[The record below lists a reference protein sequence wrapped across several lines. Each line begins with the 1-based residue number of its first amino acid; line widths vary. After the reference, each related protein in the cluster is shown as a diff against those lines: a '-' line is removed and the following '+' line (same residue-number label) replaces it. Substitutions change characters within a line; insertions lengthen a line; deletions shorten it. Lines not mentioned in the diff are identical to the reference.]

1 MISSFAWR
9 NMWRNK
15 TRSSV
20 IITAVTLGI
29 FAAIFLTAFMNGMVQ
44 DRIKTIICTEM
55 SHIQIHEPGFKDND
69 QFTLVIPNSDSI
81 IDKVKKIPHVL
92 AVSNRIITNSM
103 VQSAETGLGVKITG
117 INPEDEMNVTNISK
131 KIIKGKYLDNMGR
144 NPVVISEKLAQKLK
158 VGLKNKI
165 VITLQDINKN
175 ITSGLFRISGIY
187 RTDNLM
193 FDEANIFVRNN
204 DIARL
209 TGLNNS
215 ETHEIAILLDNNNYT
230 VETTKIISGYFPKLD
245 VENWQ
250 QLSPE
255 AGFLV
260 SAINQYLYIFIIII
274 LLALCFGIVNTM
286 LMVIMERI
294 RELGMLMAIG
304 MDKLRVFAMI
314 VLETVYLSL
323 AGGVVGLILGYAVS
337 KYFERAGINLFFWK
351 EAFAEIGYSS
361 LIYPFIEPSTMFV
374 TAVLVIIAGVISA
387 LYPAYKALKLNP
399 SEAIR
404 TQ

>member
-1 MISSFAWR
+1 
-9 NMWRNK
+9 MWRNK

-29 FAAIFLTAFMNGMVQ
+29 FAAIFLTAFTNGMVQ
-44 DRIKTIICTEM
+44 DRIKSIIRTEM
-55 SHIQIHEPGFKDND
+55 SHIQIHEQGFMDNE
-69 QFTLVIPNSDSI
+69 QFSFLIPNADNI
-81 IDKVKKIPHVL
+81 VDKVRKIPHVI
-92 AVSNRIITNSM
+92 AVSKRIIANSM
-103 VQSAETGLGVKITG
+103 IQSAETGLGVKITG
-117 INPEDEMNVTNISK
+117 IDPEDEMQVTNISK
-131 KIIKGKYLDNMGR
+131 KIIAGKYLDNGGR
-144 NPVVISEKLAQKLK
+144 NPVVISERLAEKLK
-158 VGLKNKI
+158 VGLENKI
-165 VITLQDINKN
+165 VITQQDIDKN
-175 ITSGLFRISGIY
+175 ITSGLFRVSGIY

-193 FDEANIFVRNN
+193 FDEANIFVRNA

-209 TGLNNS
+209 AGIKNN
-215 ETHEIAILLDNNNYT
+215 EAHEIAILLDNNKYT
-230 VETTKIISGYFPKLD
+230 EETTITISGYFPKMD

-255 AGFLV
+255 AGYLV
-260 SAINQYLYIFIIII
+260 SAMNQYLYIFIIII

-323 AGGVVGLILGYAVS
+323 TGGIIGLVLGYVLT
-337 KYFERAGINLFFWK
+337 KYFEKAGINLFFWK

-361 LIYPFIEPSTMFV
+361 IVHPFIELNTMFV
-374 TAVLVIIAGVISA
+374 TALLVMIAGVISA

-404 TQ
+404 T